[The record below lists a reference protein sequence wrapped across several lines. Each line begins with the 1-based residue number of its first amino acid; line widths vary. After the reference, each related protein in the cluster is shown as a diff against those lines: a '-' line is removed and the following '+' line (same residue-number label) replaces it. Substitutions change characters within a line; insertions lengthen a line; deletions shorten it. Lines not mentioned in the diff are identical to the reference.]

1 VTTVVSSDRR
11 GFIKALIS
19 DMKAL
24 RAELISVESSGK
36 EVEGFGLT
44 PDMAWE

>member
-11 GFIKALIS
+11 GFIKDLIS

-24 RAELISVESSGK
+24 RAKLILEDSSGE
-36 EVEGFGLT
+36 EVEGFDL
-44 PDMAWE
+44 PSDVAWE

>member
-19 DMKAL
+19 DIKAL
-24 RAELISVESSGK
+24 RAELISVESFGE
-36 EVEGFGLT
+36 EVEGFGL
-44 PDMAWE
+44 PPNVARE